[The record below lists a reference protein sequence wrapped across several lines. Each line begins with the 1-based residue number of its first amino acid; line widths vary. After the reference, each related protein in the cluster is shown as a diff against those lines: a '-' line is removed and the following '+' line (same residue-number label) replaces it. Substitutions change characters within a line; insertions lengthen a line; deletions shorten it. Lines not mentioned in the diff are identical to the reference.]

1 MNKIIKSTQLFRILL
16 ASLFVI
22 SVTSPIFAQKQ
33 KPIRAT
39 SITKSDTTIV
49 ETIETAEDE
58 KTEVL
63 PIIDLKEHVITGEQ
77 QVETVPI
84 YRNPVDK
91 SISVNV
97 EDNPTKE
104 GKSNRSAPAAGGDK
118 EKKEVVQPISE
129 IVNEFYASYGK
140 YAETSA
146 GLKLRKRFVD
156 DELFTNLD
164 YEYNEGHL
172 PNAGFESFSGS
183 LINIHRFNKYTQNK
197 SEISLKQQGYR
208 FYGAA
213 TNFNEKRTRF
223 DLDLNSVT
231 DFRKWSPLNFRLEN
245 GVRYLDPDNSQL
257 FNWNVWTNISG
268 SGAIGSTYINGSIQ
282 FILDRIEEPLNASQ
296 LDSLHSW
303 IIRELDRNPIDYI
316 DKIRD
321 DIGEN
326 ITINEAYFGK
336 TQLRI
341 ERLITPRLHIR
352 IGGTYFQYLNDYND
366 LLQNS
371 FYVVPEINGEI
382 ESAAYPNFSAEFNFG
397 IFGSVFLASDPK
409 VVPITLSQKLN
420 INPYLNLATPL
431 VFEDHSQNIQIG
443 WRRSSTYNLSF
454 EILFDRTKIENYAMY
469 EDIGTNDFRLNGRW
483 YLVYDN
489 VVELDQIR
497 AMLNWNIHSN
507 VQLWATARY
516 NNYEIKSSERAKY
529 IPYLPELELEYSL
542 QLFPGYDIQV
552 ALNGQ
557 YAGKRD
563 ATTIDY
569 PVKIAK
575 IESHFFHNIYLSKKI
590 NNSFEIFINV
600 NNITEEYIEL
610 WHGYQLPG
618 IHGNGGIKIFW

>member
-1 MNKIIKSTQLFRILL
+1 MKIIKSIQLFRIIIV
-16 ASLFVI
+16 SLFVI
-22 SVTSPIFAQKQ
+22 SVASPLFAQKQ
-33 KPIRAT
+33 KPTRT
-39 SITKSDTTIV
+39 PSIANSDSTIV
-49 ETIETAEDE
+49 ETTESTEAE
-58 KTEVL
+58 KTDLL
-63 PIIDLKEHVITGEQ
+63 PVIDLKEHIITGEQ

-91 SISVNV
+91 SISINT

-104 GKSNRSAPAAGGDK
+104 GKSNRSAPDAGGDK
-118 EKKEVVQPISE
+118 EFKEVIQPVSE

-140 YAETSA
+140 FAETSA

-164 YEYNEGHL
+164 YKYNEGHL
-172 PNAGFESFSGS
+172 PEAGYENFSGS
-183 LINIHRFNKYTQNK
+183 LINVHRFNKYTQNK
-197 SEISLKQQGYR
+197 SEISLKQRGYR

-213 TNFNEKRTRF
+213 NNLDEKRTRF

-268 SGAIGSTYINGSIQ
+268 SGAIGSTYINGSIK
-282 FILDRIEEPLNASQ
+282 FILDRIEEPVNTSQ

-303 IIRELDRNPIDYI
+303 IIRELDRNPIEYI

-326 ITINEAYFGK
+326 VTINEAYFGQA
-336 TQLRI
+336 QLRF

-352 IGGTYFQYLNDYND
+352 IGGAYFQYLNDYNE
-366 LLQNS
+366 LLKNI

-382 ESAAYPNFSAEFNFG
+382 ESVAYPNFSAEFNFG

-409 VVPITLSQKLN
+409 VLPVTLSQKLN
-420 INPYLNLATPL
+420 LNPYLNLVTPL
-431 VFEDHSQNIQIG
+431 LFENRSQNVQVG

-454 EILFDRTKIENYAMY
+454 EVLFDHTKIENYAMY
-469 EDIGTNDFRLNGRW
+469 EDIGTNDFSLNGRW

-489 VVELDQIR
+489 IVELDQIR
-497 AMLNWNIHSN
+497 AMLNWKIHSN
-507 VQLWATARY
+507 VQLWATARH
-516 NNYEIKSSERAKY
+516 NNYKIKSSKRAKY

-542 QLFPGYDIQV
+542 QIFPGYDIQI

-557 YAGKRD
+557 YAGERD
-563 ATTIDY
+563 ATTIDF
-569 PVKIAK
+569 PVKIDK
-575 IESHFFHNIYLSKKI
+575 IESHFTHDIYLSKKI

-600 NNITEEYIEL
+600 NNITDENIEL